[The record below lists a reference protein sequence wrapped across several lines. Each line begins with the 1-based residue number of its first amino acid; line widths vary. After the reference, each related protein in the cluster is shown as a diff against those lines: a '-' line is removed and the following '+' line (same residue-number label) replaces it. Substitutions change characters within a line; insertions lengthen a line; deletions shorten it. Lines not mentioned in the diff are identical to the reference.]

1 MDESI
6 FAFFFFLMAF
16 LSFWRRARG
25 WLARGASIWK
35 HPPFWIMTCCKTSV
49 RFDINFTFSTEHRL
63 TFTLAIVV
71 VVVLVVAVD
80 VAAFLL
86 NQSLRYTSSKEHIYT
101 HDTAQG

>member
-25 WLARGASIWK
+25 WLTRGASIWK
-35 HPPFWIMTCCKTSV
+35 HPPLLMMTCCKTSV

-63 TFTLAIVV
+63 TFTI
-71 VVVLVVAVD
+71 LVVAV
-80 VAAFLL
+80 VAAAAAVVFVVAVAVVDVLLFFLI
-86 NQSLRYTSSKEHIYT
+86 SP
-101 HDTAQG
+101 